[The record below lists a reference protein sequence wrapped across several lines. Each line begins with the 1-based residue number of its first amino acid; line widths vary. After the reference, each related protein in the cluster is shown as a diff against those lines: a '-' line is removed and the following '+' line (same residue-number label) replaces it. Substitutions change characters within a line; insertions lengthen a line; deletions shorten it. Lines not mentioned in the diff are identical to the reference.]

1 MNQAINYKEL
11 NKKELYFV
19 SILPLLNMSYKLLT
33 RKNNGKKPFSNEFQ
47 FEFKIKLIEN
57 SYHQIISFINDKKEV
72 DLFILKEIS
81 SSLLL
86 ATKEIKI
93 ESLINDFNY
102 LSNQIKET
110 INVINKL

>member
-11 NKKELYFV
+11 NKKELYFA

-33 RKNNGKKPFSNEFQ
+33 RKNNGKKPFSNKFQ
-47 FEFKIKLIEN
+47 FEFKIKLIEK
-57 SYHQIISFINDKKEV
+57 SYHQILSFINDKKEV
-72 DLFILKEIS
+72 DLSILKEIS